1 MLVVG
6 VTCTLSSRSFF
17 FLSVRLVYVPAKFN
31 VSISFAVAFLQPFEP
46 RRPFLSIGYRSS
58 SSSSLSMSPRYRHCL
73 FIVSPPDPCSHPFS
87 GFMAPLWILDLISL
101 VSVFII
107 CSVLSSCSGATW
119 FSLSITVYSYLSI
132 SFFAFDIRC
141 PCSPTCFFVP
151 SSLGLFYRR
160 SPLHLSYPSTS
171 IKIRLPLS
179 IAAPTVLQSL

>member
-73 FIVSPPDPCSHPFS
+73 FIISPPDPCSHPFS
-87 GFMAPLWILDLISL
+87 GYMAPLWILGLTLPSPSPSFVLFLGL
-101 VSVFII
+101 VS
-107 CSVLSSCSGATW
+107 
-119 FSLSITVYSYLSI
+119 
-132 SFFAFDIRC
+132 R
-141 PCSPTCFFVP
+141 
-151 SSLGLFYRR
+151 
-160 SPLHLSYPSTS
+160 LHLFRH
-171 IKIRLPLS
+171 KLDF
-179 IAAPTVLQSL
+179 